1 MDGCGWTDGWMDGW
15 MDAQSPRL
23 VTLFPAWPVMFQL
36 YVGTAAIGQLLIFDP
51 QECPAARE
59 KNKCSLAL
67 K

>member
-1 MDGCGWTDGWMDGW
+1 MDAVGRKDGWI
-15 MDAQSPRL
+15 DAQSARP

-36 YVGTAAIGQLLIFDP
+36 YVGTAAIGQLLIFDH

-67 K
+67 T